1 VQPLIVRS
9 AFRSCCSSLSL
20 LSRARF
26 CSSVLPCATLVDGC
40 TCSPVVRATFSL
52 IRPPIFSVFLVVLA
66 SSTTRPG
73 LPEERRQPRSYARIR
88 LAYLGAIRTLVHT
101 YEYTPSA
108 IPPPHN
114 PCRIS
119 HESAPSFHPLLDVLR
134 CERVIDAVTYLSH
147 LDRCSLLDFSS
158 RLLGPAH
165 QAHRVVSSP
174 TTRMAARVPPSLA
187 AASLVLAAIVFLA
200 SVSLVFAVKITS
212 TRYTAKYA
220 QSSIVP
226 PTTNAT
232 STINGIAFSS
242 INTIFFA
249 DATNNFI
256 FVSSFDGTTTAP
268 RAFAGTGAAASS
280 PAGGSAVSTSINKPQ
295 GGVVFGGSL
304 YFVENGGHCARSIN
318 LATTIVSTVAGQCGS
333 SGYGG
338 DGGSPLV
345 ALLHSPTAIAVDSS
359 GRVFI
364 ADSGNKRI
372 RMVSANGAVITTL
385 VDFTV
390 EGLSVI
396 DLSFDFQSSYLYWVS
411 SNILGRV
418 NLAGQ
423 VTQVILRPGGPT
435 FQGVSAVPGYAHLVS
450 VIDSTN
456 TASLIDCLNVALATT
471 LTEQVGTTSPSNAL
485 SVAAIPGA
493 ILIGQSN
500 GKFERFY
507 NLLPIDALTFSIFG
521 ADTIAVDFQ
530 AYTGTSPHSII
541 PKAFNAQNATCGFG
555 INAPPSTL
563 SCPANVGAPRGM
575 SITQSTPAS
584 NTVYYANNAGHT
596 IEQLNLGATSSTI
609 VFGTRGMSGTG
620 TSLLNS
626 PTSTAIDDTDSTVF
640 VADDG
645 NQRFLWFATA
655 SGHAY
660 QSSQAYSSTTW
671 TIRDIAFENRP
682 NLSGGSRL
690 WFVGIDNALAQKT
703 AFVGYLDLSAMTP
716 AYIIVVSTSPPTQT
730 SLSSGPLTSLVISD
744 PVAISV
750 VSTSHTSTVLVVD
763 SRLGVIRIDLTEGV
777 GESLSGQFQVMMGLP
792 TATFGV
798 VQVSQ
803 SQSIFTDISSHS
815 LGVFV
820 SEYNS
825 NKVIVLPAIL
835 KPGVSEIRQLE
846 LHPNPQP
853 VATASAVDGNGNM
866 YMVDLNNARFYM
878 LPNRELPEV
887 RLDTPGQLR
896 LPRSVIAIGPT
907 RNNVYVL
914 EYSNNCIYQ
923 VIGNGLV
930 VVAGKCGTRSTG
942 ASDRGDNGP
951 PALARFNSP
960 FFLERV
966 GGAGNE
972 NKMLVGDNAG
982 QLIRLIDWS
991 VPTISTLISAPSNN
1005 NFYGMTY
1012 NPTNGLYVET
1022 KIPTFSKSPQEFYL
1036 INAANATSQS
1046 LYSTATFGNIDQFSP
1061 PPNLNLNQYTKF
1073 SELRA
1078 IEWESGDTYRFIDG
1092 SLIMRVTFNSANYFD
1107 ASTAH
1112 MTTLAGTASSPYG
1125 LLPNILDAK
1134 YASTNNIL
1142 HNNWAQHSYLTVSV
1156 T

>member
-1 VQPLIVRS
+1 
-9 AFRSCCSSLSL
+9 
-20 LSRARF
+20 
-26 CSSVLPCATLVDGC
+26 
-40 TCSPVVRATFSL
+40 
-52 IRPPIFSVFLVVLA
+52 
-66 SSTTRPG
+66 
-73 LPEERRQPRSYARIR
+73 
-88 LAYLGAIRTLVHT
+88 
-101 YEYTPSA
+101 
-108 IPPPHN
+108 
-114 PCRIS
+114 
-119 HESAPSFHPLLDVLR
+119 
-134 CERVIDAVTYLSH
+134 
-147 LDRCSLLDFSS
+147 
-158 RLLGPAH
+158 
-165 QAHRVVSSP
+165 
-174 TTRMAARVPPSLA
+174 
-187 AASLVLAAIVFLA
+187 
-200 SVSLVFAVKITS
+200 
-212 TRYTAKYA
+212 
-220 QSSIVP
+220 
-226 PTTNAT
+226 
-232 STINGIAFSS
+232 
-242 INTIFFA
+242 
-249 DATNNFI
+249 
-256 FVSSFDGTTTAP
+256 
-268 RAFAGTGAAASS
+268 
-280 PAGGSAVSTSINKPQ
+280 
-295 GGVVFGGSL
+295 
-304 YFVENGGHCARSIN
+304 
-318 LATTIVSTVAGQCGS
+318 
-333 SGYGG
+333 
-338 DGGSPLV
+338 
-345 ALLHSPTAIAVDSS
+345 
-359 GRVFI
+359 
-364 ADSGNKRI
+364 
-372 RMVSANGAVITTL
+372 
-385 VDFTV
+385 
-390 EGLSVI
+390 
-396 DLSFDFQSSYLYWVS
+396 
-411 SNILGRV
+411 
-418 NLAGQ
+418 
-423 VTQVILRPGGPT
+423 
-435 FQGVSAVPGYAHLVS
+435 
-450 VIDSTN
+450 
-456 TASLIDCLNVALATT
+456 
-471 LTEQVGTTSPSNAL
+471 
-485 SVAAIPGA
+485 
-493 ILIGQSN
+493 
-500 GKFERFY
+500 
-507 NLLPIDALTFSIFG
+507 
-521 ADTIAVDFQ
+521 
-530 AYTGTSPHSII
+530 
-541 PKAFNAQNATCGFG
+541 
-555 INAPPSTL
+555 
-563 SCPANVGAPRGM
+563 
-575 SITQSTPAS
+575 
-584 NTVYYANNAGHT
+584 
-596 IEQLNLGATSSTI
+596 
-609 VFGTRGMSGTG
+609 
-620 TSLLNS
+620 
-626 PTSTAIDDTDSTVF
+626 
-640 VADDG
+640 
-645 NQRFLWFATA
+645 
-655 SGHAY
+655 
-660 QSSQAYSSTTW
+660 
-671 TIRDIAFENRP
+671 
-682 NLSGGSRL
+682 
-690 WFVGIDNALAQKT
+690 
-703 AFVGYLDLSAMTP
+703 
-716 AYIIVVSTSPPTQT
+716 
-730 SLSSGPLTSLVISD
+730 
-744 PVAISV
+744 VAISV